1 MKGIYLDNAAT
12 TAVHPR
18 VVEAMLPFFSETYGN
33 PSSLHMFGQKAKRAL
48 EDARQTVADVL
59 RAEAKE
65 MYFTSGGTESN
76 NLAIKGVA
84 YANRHRGNHL
94 ITSPVEHHA
103 VSNVFQ
109 ELENQ
114 GFEITY
120 LPVDQYGIVDL
131 DALRKSIR
139 PDTILISVM
148 LANNEI
154 GTIEPLPEIAA
165 IARERAILLHTDAVQ
180 AVGKV
185 QVNVDELGVDL
196 LSLTAHKFYGPKGTG
211 ALYVRRGTP
220 IRALL
225 EGGHQERVLRP
236 GTENIPG
243 VVGLATALRLAYQEI
258 DSESVRLAH
267 LRDKL
272 ETGIRERIEHV
283 SINGHPDRRV
293 PNISNMSFSF
303 IEGEALLLTLDTQG
317 IAVSTASACS
327 AGSTEPS
334 HVLQAIGLDPVLAQ
348 GSARFSFGRTN
359 TEGDVDYVIDA
370 VAETVNRLRE
380 LSPLQEARP
389 SS

>member
-84 YANRHRGNHL
+84 YANRDRGNHL
-94 ITSPVEHHA
+94 ITSPIEHHA
-103 VSNVFQ
+103 VLSVFH
-109 ELENQ
+109 ELEKQ
-114 GFEITY
+114 GFETTY
-120 LPVDQYGIVDL
+120 LPVDKYGIVDL

-370 VAETVNRLRE
+370 VVETVGRLRE
-380 LSPLQEARP
+380 LSPLQEVQTDY
-389 SS
+389 

>member
-65 MYFTSGGTESN
+65 IYFTSGGTESN

-180 AVGKV
+180 AMGKI

-243 VVGLATALRLAYQEI
+243 VVGLATALRLAYQNI

-359 TEGDVDYVIDA
+359 TEGDVDYVIDT
-370 VAETVNRLRE
+370 VVETVNRLRE
-380 LSPLQEARP
+380 LSPFQEAPP

>member
-76 NLAIKGVA
+76 NLAIKGIA

-370 VAETVNRLRE
+370 VVETVGRLRE
-380 LSPLQEARP
+380 LSPLQEVQTDY
-389 SS
+389 

>member
-59 RAEAKE
+59 GAEAKE
-65 MYFTSGGTESN
+65 VYFTSGGTESN

-109 ELENQ
+109 ELGNQ
-114 GFEITY
+114 GFETTY
-120 LPVDQYGIVDL
+120 LPVDEYGIVGL

-154 GTIEPLPEIAA
+154 GTIEPLTEIAA

-180 AVGKV
+180 AVGKI
-185 QVNVDELGVDL
+185 QVNVEELGVDL

-211 ALYVRRGTP
+211 ALYVKRGTP

-243 VVGLATALRLAYQEI
+243 VVGLATALRLAYENI
-258 DSESVRLAH
+258 ESEPVRLAR

-272 ETGIRERIEHV
+272 ETGIRGRIEHV

-359 TEGDVDYVIDA
+359 TEDDVDYVIDA
-370 VAETVNRLRE
+370 VAKTVNRLRE
-380 LSPLQEARP
+380 LSPLQEVRP
-389 SS
+389 SC

>member
-12 TAVHPR
+12 TAVHPK

-33 PSSLHMFGQKAKRAL
+33 PSSLHMFGQMAKRAL

-59 RAEAKE
+59 SAEVKE
-65 MYFTSGGTESN
+65 VYFTSGGTESN

-180 AVGKV
+180 AMGKI

-243 VVGLATALRLAYQEI
+243 VVGLATALRLAYENL

-370 VAETVNRLRE
+370 VVETVGRLRE
-380 LSPLQEARP
+380 LSPLQEVQTDY
-389 SS
+389 

>member
-1 MKGIYLDNAAT
+1 MKEIYLDNAAT
-12 TAVHPR
+12 TAVHPK

-33 PSSLHMFGQKAKRAL
+33 PTSLHMFGQKAKRAL
-48 EDARQTVADVL
+48 ENARQTVADVL

-65 MYFTSGGTESN
+65 IYFTSGGTESN

-94 ITSPVEHHA
+94 VTSPVEHHA

-109 ELENQ
+109 ELEKQ

-139 PDTILISVM
+139 PDTILLSVM

-180 AVGKV
+180 AIGKIK
-185 QVNVDELGVDL
+185 VNVNELGVDL
-196 LSLTAHKFYGPKGTG
+196 LSLTAHKFHGPKGTG

-243 VVGLATALRLAYQEI
+243 VVGLATALRLAYQNI
-258 DSESVRLAH
+258 DSESVRLAR

-272 ETGIRERIEHV
+272 ETGIRERIDHV

-293 PNISNMSFSF
+293 PNISNMSFAF
-303 IEGEALLLTLDTQG
+303 IEEEALLLTLDTQG

-348 GSARFSFGRTN
+348 GSARFSFGHTN
-359 TEGDVDYVIDA
+359 TEGDVDHVIDT
-370 VAETVNRLRE
+370 VVETVNRLRE